1 MEDLKHEARYV
12 GIPTRPTYGDD
23 PKNGRL
29 TVVVVMRICEGP
41 LSGRE
46 VKYYNSKW
54 ERESNV
60 HTFRK
65 LRACG
70 WKGEDP
76 DTIVSDI
83 EAASKAGK
91 RVSFQARWVEVGN
104 GFWSADNM
112 QPDGVFV
119 QPVTPPSQLS
129 REMMKQHLAASKE
142 DDRRFQEQRAEQRGN
157 PGGNS
162 YRDGLHGADPVE
174 QRIEQQKVLKPGD
187 WCPFKDCDATIES
200 NMICGNG
207 HEVIPF

>member
-29 TVVVVMRICEGP
+29 TVAVVMRITDGP
-41 LSGRE
+41 LAGRE
-46 VKYYNSKW
+46 VKYYNSRW

-91 RVSFQARWVEVGN
+91 RVSFQARWVDVGN

-119 QPVTPPSQLS
+119 QPVAAPSQDS
-129 REMMKQHLAASKE
+129 RAMMRKALADAAE
-142 DDRRFQEQRAEQRGN
+142 DDRRFQEQRAAQRGSSS
-157 PGGNS
+157 GGGS
-162 YRDGLHGADPVE
+162 PRSDGGGSSQSDRP
-174 QRIEQQKVLKPGD
+174 LKPGD
-187 WCPFKDCDATIES
+187 WCPFKDCDATIEP